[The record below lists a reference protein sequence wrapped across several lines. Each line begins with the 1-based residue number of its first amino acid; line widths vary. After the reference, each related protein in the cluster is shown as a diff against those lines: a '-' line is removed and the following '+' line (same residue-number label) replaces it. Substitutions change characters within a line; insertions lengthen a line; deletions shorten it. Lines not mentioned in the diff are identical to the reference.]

1 MKIVSFKIC
10 PFVQRVTSLLE
21 AKGVAYDLEF
31 ISLSNKPQWF
41 LDISPNAQVPL
52 LINDEGEALFES
64 DAIVEYIEE
73 AYPPLR
79 PNLTPVEKARER
91 AWSYLATKHYL
102 TQCGAQRS
110 ADQDVLTERSQKL
123 NKAFDTIEAQ
133 LSDTKFF
140 AGDEIGMVDVAW
152 LVLLHRACIIEQKSG
167 HDFLGGRPK
176 LKAWQTNIMQS
187 GLPAKSVTPDF
198 VGDFSDFYL
207 SDQTFL
213 GRGAAAKNREFS
225 DSTPLE
231 MCC

>member
-10 PFVQRVTSLLE
+10 PFVQRVTALLE
-21 AKGVAYDLEF
+21 TKGIDYDLEF

-41 LDISPNAQVPL
+41 LKVSPNAQVPL
-52 LINDEGEALFES
+52 LITDEGEALFES

-79 PNLTPVEKARER
+79 PSLSPVEKARAR

-110 ADQDVLTERSQKL
+110 ADQEILSERNQKL
-123 NKAFDTIEAQ
+123 NKAFDTMEAQ
-133 LSDTKFF
+133 LGDTKFF
-140 AGDEIGMVDVAW
+140 AGDGIGMVDVAW

-167 HDFLGGRPK
+167 YDFLGGRPK
-176 LKAWQTNIMQS
+176 LKAWQNNLMQS
-187 GLPAKSVTPDF
+187 ALPAKSVAPDF
-198 VGDFSDFYL
+198 VADFSDFYL
-207 SDQTFL
+207 SEQTFL
-213 GRGAAAKNREFS
+213 GRGAAAKSTEFS

>member
-10 PFVQRVTSLLE
+10 PFVQRVTALLE
-21 AKGVAYDLEF
+21 AKGIDYDLEF

-52 LINDEGEALFES
+52 LITDDGEALFES

-73 AYPPLR
+73 AYAPLR

-102 TQCGAQRS
+102 PQCGAQRS
-110 ADQDVLTERSQKL
+110 ADQDILTERSQKL

-133 LSDTKFF
+133 LGDTTFF
-140 AGDEIGMVDVAW
+140 AGDDVGMVDVAW

-167 HDFLGGRPK
+167 HDFLGNRPR
-176 LKAWQTNIMQS
+176 LKAWQRNIMSS
-187 GLPAKSVTPDF
+187 GLPAKSVAPDF
-198 VGDFSDFYL
+198 VEAFADFYL

-213 GRGAAAKNREFS
+213 GRGAAAKSKAFS

-231 MCC
+231 LCC